1 MTNDILII
9 LLGLMAFVEVILV
22 VVTGYF
28 SWKTYV
34 QSKVMTDCHRDIS
47 LIRRDIFKANGVIE
61 TLKSNVAEHGDK
73 IANLEEEVY

>member
-1 MTNDILII
+1 MTNDILFI

-28 SWKTYV
+28 CWKTCV